1 MLETS
6 LQPTPGWYPDP
17 AGSGDLRFYDGVSWS
32 QQTRPLAHS
41 VPAFSTPVAQADL
54 VTAFPPA
61 PSNSPEIKLPWFKIA
76 WNIVKPSRTGL
87 DLLMRSVGTLCFMA
101 SVVLLSYSLWET
113 RISAYF
119 TAQAQSELR
128 AIFESQYDTPPVTGP
143 LSAPAPSASLELPS
157 PVLAAETTTTTTTIP
172 PVLPS
177 LPQRG
182 ELVGRLLIPSL
193 GLDQMILAGTDTGTL
208 KKGPGLWADSVFPG
222 TPGNAM
228 IAGHRT
234 TYGGPFRHLNDLA
247 PGDKIIFEAPGQP
260 QAVFEVRGTDIV
272 SPKQVTVGAQTDG
285 VRLTLT
291 TCDPPGSA
299 AKRLVVQAELVE
311 GAYVSS
317 ALPSSEWIF
326 QS

>member
-6 LQPTPGWYPDP
+6 AQPTPGWYPDP

-32 QQTRPLAHS
+32 SQTRPLSQS
-41 VPAFSTPVAQADL
+41 VPAFSTPVSNDDL
-54 VTAFPPA
+54 LSAFPPA
-61 PSNSPEIKLPWFKIA
+61 PSRSPEIKSPWFRLL
-76 WNIVKPSRTGL
+76 WNFVRPSRSGS
-87 DLLMRSVGTLCFMA
+87 DLLVRSIGTICFMA

-128 AIFESQYDTPPVTGP
+128 AMFDSQYQTPPVTGP
-143 LSAPAPSASLELPS
+143 LSAPTTVGSLTLPS
-157 PVLAAETTTTTTTIP
+157 PVMVETTTTTTTLPPIP
-172 PVLPS
+172 PQVPGK
-177 LPQRG
+177 G
-182 ELVGRLLIPSL
+182 ELVGRLVIPSI
-193 GLDQMILAGTDTGTL
+193 GLDQMILSGTDTGTL
-208 KKGPGLWADSVFPG
+208 KKGPGLWSDSVFPG

-228 IAGHRT
+228 MAGHRT
-234 TYGGPFRHLNDLA
+234 TYGGPFRHLDDLA

-260 QAVFEVRGTDIV
+260 AAVFEVRGSDIV
-272 SPKQVTVGAQTDG
+272 SPKQVTVGSQTPG

-311 GAYVSS
+311 GAYVSE
-317 ALPSSEWIF
+317 ALPASSWFF

>member
-6 LQPTPGWYPDP
+6 IQPAPGWYPDP
-17 AGSGDLRFYDGVSWS
+17 AGSGDLRFFDGVSWS
-32 QQTRPLAHS
+32 KQTSPLSKSA
-41 VPAFSTPVAQADL
+41 PAFSTPIDKTGL
-54 VTAFPPA
+54 IEAFPPA
-61 PSNSPEIKLPWFKIA
+61 PSSSPEIKLPWLKMA
-76 WNIVKPSRTGL
+76 WNFVKPSRSGA
-87 DLLMRSVGTLCFMA
+87 DLLMRSLGTLCFMA

-119 TAQAQSELR
+119 TAQAQNELR
-128 AIFESQYDTPPVTGP
+128 ATFESKYVTPPVTGP
-143 LSAPAPSASLELPS
+143 LAAAPVNS
-157 PVLAAETTTTTTTIP
+157 PARQSPGYVEATTTTTTAPPIP
-172 PVLPS
+172 PLLPAK
-177 LPQRG
+177 G
-182 ELVGRLLIPSL
+182 ELVGRLLIPSI

-208 KKGPGLWADSVFPG
+208 KKAPGLWENSIFPG

-260 QAVFEVRGTDIV
+260 PAVFEVRGSDVV
-272 SPKQVTVGAQTDG
+272 SPKQVTVGAQTSG

-311 GAYVSS
+311 GAYVKD
-317 ALPSSEWIF
+317 ALPASLWTF